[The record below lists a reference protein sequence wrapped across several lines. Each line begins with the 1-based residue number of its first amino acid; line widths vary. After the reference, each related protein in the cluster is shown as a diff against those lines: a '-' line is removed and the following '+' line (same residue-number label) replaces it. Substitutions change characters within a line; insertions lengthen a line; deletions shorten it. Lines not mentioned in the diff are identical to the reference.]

1 MPQHADCQEKG
12 DVVLLSLSPG
22 TKLSCFFSV
31 AIEAAH
37 RTTKRDAV
45 TSCILSSVSLQ
56 SLGYGRVWCDYSLLV
71 ELRPS
76 GIKRYPTQGSVWIYW
91 RPVWPSSF
99 LRSCPTNTRK
109 YSG

>member
-22 TKLSCFFSV
+22 TELSCFFSV

-45 TSCILSSVSLQ
+45 
-56 SLGYGRVWCDYSLLV
+56 
-71 ELRPS
+71 
-76 GIKRYPTQGSVWIYW
+76 
-91 RPVWPSSF
+91 
-99 LRSCPTNTRK
+99 RSCTLLDSADLDEK
-109 YSG
+109 GSGMGLAIARAIVHAHGGDIEVVSEPGAGACFRFWVPFVSEEPETARRQAT